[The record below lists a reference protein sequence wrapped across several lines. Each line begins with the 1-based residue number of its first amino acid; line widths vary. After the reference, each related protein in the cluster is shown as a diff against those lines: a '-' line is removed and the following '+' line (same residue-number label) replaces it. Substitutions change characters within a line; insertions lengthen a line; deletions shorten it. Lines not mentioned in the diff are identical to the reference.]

1 MMLSRRT
8 AATRLEI
15 GMAES
20 LFGRVEAFAG
30 DPILSLNDS
39 FKADPRAEKVNLSI
53 GVYTDENGHLLVL
66 GSVRAAYERIGFAE
80 RPYLPMEGHSG
91 YREGVQKLIFGESHP
106 ALAENRIAT
115 IQTLGGTG
123 AVGIA
128 ADFLAKHCPGRTVLV
143 SDPTWD
149 NHHGLFQRAGFTTMT
164 YPYWNHATRS
174 VDFDG
179 MVKALEAAE
188 AGSIVVLQPVC
199 HNPTGVDLDERQ
211 QAAVTDVLVAKR
223 HIVVFDMAY
232 QGFGTSLDE
241 DAAFVR
247 RYAERASCLVANSF
261 SKNLSLYGERCGGLS
276 VVCRD
281 SDEAERV
288 LGQLKLAVRRSYS
301 SPPMMGGLL
310 VATVLGNDDLRAQW
324 TREVDE
330 MRIRMDAMRKLL
342 AEHIRA
348 LSNEVDASFLLTQR
362 GMFSFTGLN
371 EQQVRTMRERDGV
384 YLVGSGRMCVA
395 GLNEANVPKVA
406 QSFVEVSQ
414 TRG

>member
-1 MMLSRRT
+1 
-8 AATRLEI
+8 LEI
-15 GMAES
+15 SMTES
-20 LFGRVEAFAG
+20 LFGQVEAFAG

-39 FKADPRAEKVNLSI
+39 FKADPRSEKVNLSI
-53 GVYTDENGHLLVL
+53 GVYTDENGRLPVL
-66 GSVRAAYERIGFAE
+66 GSVRAAHERLGFSE
-80 RPYLPMEGHSG
+80 RPYLPMEGHG
-91 YREGVQKLIFGESHP
+91 LYREGVQKLIFGGSHP
-106 ALAENRIAT
+106 AVAERRVAT
-115 IQTLGGTG
+115 IQTIGGTG

-128 ADFLAKHCPGRTVLV
+128 ADFLAKHCSGRTVLV

-149 NHHGLFQRAGFTTMT
+149 NHHGLFQRAGFKTTT
-164 YPYWNHATRS
+164 YPYWDRANRS

-247 RYAERASCLVANSF
+247 RYAARANCLVANSF
-261 SKNLSLYGERCGGLS
+261 SKNFSLYGERCGGLS

-281 SDEAERV
+281 ADEADRV

-301 SPPMMGGLL
+301 SPPMTAGLL

-324 TREVDE
+324 TREVDV
-330 MRIRMDAMRKLL
+330 MRTRMDSMRRLL
-342 AEHIRA
+342 AEQIRS
-348 LSNEVDASFLLTQR
+348 LSNEVDADFLTTQR

-371 EQQVRTMRERDGV
+371 EQQVTAMRERDGV

-406 QSFVEVSQ
+406 KSFVDVSHA
-414 TRG
+414 RG

>member
-1 MMLSRRT
+1 
-8 AATRLEI
+8 
-15 GMAES
+15 MAES

-39 FKADPRAEKVNLSI
+39 FKTDPRSEKVNLSI
-53 GVYTDENGHLLVL
+53 GVYTDEKGRIPVL
-66 GSVRAAYERIGFAE
+66 GSVKAAYERIGFAE
-80 RPYLPMEGHSG
+80 RPYLPMEGHPG
-91 YREGVQKLIFGESHP
+91 YREGVQKLIFGDNHP
-106 ALAENRIAT
+106 AREAKRIAT
-115 IQTLGGTG
+115 IQTIGGTG

-143 SDPTWD
+143 SDPTWE
-149 NHHGLFQRAGFTTMT
+149 NHHGLFQRAGFKTTT
-164 YPYWNHATRS
+164 YPYWNRATKS

-179 MVKALEAAE
+179 MVKALEAADS
-188 AGSIVVLQPVC
+188 GSIVILQPVC
-199 HNPTGVDLDERQ
+199 HNPTGVDLDEKQ

-232 QGFGTSLDE
+232 QGFGTSLDA

-247 RYAERASCLVANSF
+247 RYAERASCLIANSF
-261 SKNLSLYGERCGGLS
+261 SKNFSLYGERCGGLS
-276 VVCRD
+276 VVCQD

-324 TREVDE
+324 IREVDE
-330 MRIRMDAMRKLL
+330 MRTRMDLVRKLL

-348 LSNEVDASFLLTQR
+348 LSNEVDVGFLTNQR
-362 GMFSFTGLN
+362 GMFSYTGLSG
-371 EQQVRTMRERDGV
+371 QQVDTMRERDGV

-395 GLNEANVPKVA
+395 GLNEENVPKVA
-406 QSFVEVSQ
+406 KSFVEVSQ
-414 TRG
+414 A

>member
-1 MMLSRRT
+1 
-8 AATRLEI
+8 LEI
-15 GMAES
+15 SMTES
-20 LFGRVEAFAG
+20 LFGQVEAFAG

-39 FKADPRAEKVNLSI
+39 FKTDPRPEKVNLSI
-53 GVYTDENGHLLVL
+53 GVYTDEQGRLPVL
-66 GSVRAAYERIGFAE
+66 GSVRAAHERNGFAE
-80 RPYLPMEGHSG
+80 RPYLPMEGHAA
-91 YREGVQKLIFGESHP
+91 YRQGVQKLIFGDKHP
-106 ALAENRIAT
+106 ALADKRVAT

-149 NHHGLFQRAGFTTMT
+149 NHHGLFQRAGFKTVT
-164 YPYWNHATRS
+164 YPYWNRTTRS

-188 AGSIVVLQPVC
+188 AGSIVVIQPVC

-211 QAAVTDVLVAKR
+211 QAAVTDVLVAKG

-232 QGFGTSLDE
+232 QGFGTGLDE

-261 SKNLSLYGERCGGLS
+261 SKNFSLYGERCGGLS
-276 VVCRD
+276 VVCR
-281 SDEAERV
+281 
-288 LGQLKLAVRRSYS
+288 SYS
-301 SPPMMGGLL
+301 SPPMTAGLL

-324 TREVDE
+324 TREVE
-330 MRIRMDAMRKLL
+330 TMRTRMDAMRKRL
-342 AEHIRA
+342 AEQIRS
-348 LSNEVDASFLLTQR
+348 LSNEVDVGFLTNQR
-362 GMFSFTGLN
+362 GMFSYTGLN
-371 EQQVRTMRERDGV
+371 EQQVTTLRERDGV

-406 QSFVEVSQ
+406 KSFVEVSQ
-414 TRG
+414 ARG

>member
-1 MMLSRRT
+1 MT
-8 AATRLEI
+8 
-15 GMAES
+15 ES
-20 LFGRVEAFAG
+20 LFGQVEAFEG

-39 FKADPRAEKVNLSI
+39 FKTDPRPEKVNLSI
-53 GVYTDENGHLLVL
+53 GVYTDEQGRLPVL

-80 RPYLPMEGHSG
+80 RPYLPMEGHAG
-91 YREGVQKLIFGESHP
+91 YREGVQKLIFGASHP
-106 ALAENRIAT
+106 ALADRRVAT
-115 IQTLGGTG
+115 IQTIGGTG

-149 NHHGLFQRAGFTTMT
+149 NHHGLFQRAGFKTTT
-164 YPYWNHATRS
+164 YPYWNRTSRS

-188 AGSIVVLQPVC
+188 PGSIVVLQPVC
-199 HNPTGVDLDERQ
+199 HNPTGVDLDEGQ

-261 SKNLSLYGERCGGLS
+261 SKNFSLYGERCGGLS

-281 SDEAERV
+281 ADEAERV

-301 SPPMMGGLL
+301 SSPMMGGLL
-310 VATVLGNDDLRAQW
+310 VATVLGNDDLRTQW
-324 TREVDE
+324 TREVE
-330 MRIRMDAMRKLL
+330 TMRDRMASMRKRL
-342 AEHIRA
+342 AEEIRA
-348 LSNEVDASFLLTQR
+348 VSNEVDADFLTTQR
-362 GMFSFTGLN
+362 GMFSYTGLSA
-371 EQQVRTMRERDGV
+371 QQVHLMRERDGV

-395 GLNEANVPKVA
+395 GLNEANVGKVA
-406 QSFVEVSQ
+406 KSFVEVSQ
-414 TRG
+414 ARG

>member
-1 MMLSRRT
+1 MT
-8 AATRLEI
+8 
-15 GMAES
+15 ES
-20 LFGRVEAFAG
+20 LFGQVEAFAG

-39 FKADPRAEKVNLSI
+39 FKADPRPEKVNLSI
-53 GVYTDENGHLLVL
+53 GVYTDEQGRLPVL

-80 RPYLPMEGHSG
+80 RPYLPMEGHAG
-91 YREGVQKLIFGESHP
+91 YREGVQKLIFGASHP
-106 ALAENRIAT
+106 AFAEKRVAT
-115 IQTLGGTG
+115 IQTVGGTG

-149 NHHGLFQRAGFTTMT
+149 NHHGLFQRAGFKTTT
-164 YPYWNHATRS
+164 YPYWNRTSRS

-179 MVKALEAAE
+179 MVRALEAVE

-199 HNPTGVDLDERQ
+199 HNPTGVDLDEGQ

-232 QGFGTSLDE
+232 QGFGTGLDE

-261 SKNLSLYGERCGGLS
+261 SKNFSLYGERCGGLS
-276 VVCRD
+276 VACRD
-281 SDEAERV
+281 VDEAERV

-301 SPPMMGGLL
+301 SAPMMGGLL
-310 VATVLGNDDLRAQW
+310 VATVLGNDDLRTHW
-324 TREVDE
+324 TREVE
-330 MRIRMDAMRKLL
+330 TMRDRMASMRKRL
-342 AEHIRA
+342 AEEIRA
-348 LSNEVDASFLLTQR
+348 LSNEVDADFLTTQR

-371 EQQVRTMRERDGV
+371 EQQVAAMRERDGV

-395 GLNEANVPKVA
+395 GLNEANVQTVA
-406 QSFVEVSQ
+406 KSFVEVSQ
-414 TRG
+414 ARG

>member
-1 MMLSRRT
+1 M
-8 AATRLEI
+8 
-15 GMAES
+15 
-20 LFGRVEAFAG
+20 FGQVEAFEG

-39 FKADPRAEKVNLSI
+39 FKTDPRPEKVNLSI
-53 GVYTDENGHLLVL
+53 GVYTDEQGRLPVL

-80 RPYLPMEGHSG
+80 RPYLPMEGHAG
-91 YREGVQKLIFGESHP
+91 YREGVQKLIFGASHP
-106 ALAENRIAT
+106 ALADRRVAT
-115 IQTLGGTG
+115 IQTIGGTG

-149 NHHGLFQRAGFTTMT
+149 NHHGLFQRAGFKTTT
-164 YPYWNHATRS
+164 YPYWNRTSRS

-188 AGSIVVLQPVC
+188 PGSIVVLQPVC
-199 HNPTGVDLDERQ
+199 HNPTGVDLDEGQ

-261 SKNLSLYGERCGGLS
+261 SKNFSLYGERCGGLS

-281 SDEAERV
+281 ADEAERV

-301 SPPMMGGLL
+301 SSPMMGGLL
-310 VATVLGNDDLRAQW
+310 VATVLGNDDLRTQW
-324 TREVDE
+324 TREVE
-330 MRIRMDAMRKLL
+330 TMRDRMASMRKRL
-342 AEHIRA
+342 AEEIRA
-348 LSNEVDASFLLTQR
+348 VSNEVDADFLTTQR
-362 GMFSFTGLN
+362 GMFSYTGLSA
-371 EQQVRTMRERDGV
+371 QQVHLMRERDGV

-395 GLNEANVPKVA
+395 GLNEANVGKVA
-406 QSFVEVSQ
+406 KSFVEVSQ
-414 TRG
+414 ARG

>member
-1 MMLSRRT
+1 
-8 AATRLEI
+8 
-15 GMAES
+15 MAES

-39 FKADPRAEKVNLSI
+39 FKADPRSEKVNLSI
-53 GVYTDENGHLLVL
+53 GVYTDEKGRIPVL
-66 GSVRAAYERIGFAE
+66 GSVKAAYERIGFAE
-80 RPYLPMEGHSG
+80 RPYLPMEGHPG
-91 YREGVQKLIFGESHP
+91 YREGVQKLIFGDKHP
-106 ALAENRIAT
+106 ARETKRIAT
-115 IQTLGGTG
+115 IQTIGGTG

-143 SDPTWD
+143 SDPTWE
-149 NHHGLFQRAGFTTMT
+149 NHHGLFQRAGFKTTT
-164 YPYWNHATRS
+164 YPYWNRATKS

-179 MVKALEAAE
+179 MVKALEAADS
-188 AGSIVVLQPVC
+188 GSIVILQPVC
-199 HNPTGVDLDERQ
+199 HNPTGVDLDESQ

-232 QGFGTSLDE
+232 QGFGTSLE
-241 DAAFVR
+241 ADAAFVR

-261 SKNLSLYGERCGGLS
+261 SKNFSLYGERCGGLS
-276 VVCRD
+276 VVCQD

-324 TREVDE
+324 IREVDE
-330 MRIRMDAMRKLL
+330 MRTRMDSVRKLL

-348 LSNEVDASFLLTQR
+348 LSNEVDVGFLTNQR
-362 GMFSFTGLN
+362 GMFSYTGLSV
-371 EQQVRTMRERDGV
+371 QQVDTMRERDGV

-395 GLNEANVPKVA
+395 GLNEENAPKVA
-406 QSFVEVSQ
+406 KSFVEVSQ
-414 TRG
+414 ARG

>member
-1 MMLSRRT
+1 M
-8 AATRLEI
+8 
-15 GMAES
+15 
-20 LFGRVEAFAG
+20 FGRVEAFAG

-39 FKADPRAEKVNLSI
+39 FKADPRSEKVNLSI
-53 GVYTDENGHLLVL
+53 GVYTDEKGRLPVL

-80 RPYLPMEGHSG
+80 RPYLPMEGHPG
-91 YREGVQKLIFGESHP
+91 YREGVQKLIFGDTHP
-106 ALAENRIAT
+106 ARETNRIAT
-115 IQTLGGTG
+115 IQTIGGTG

-143 SDPTWD
+143 SDPTWE
-149 NHHGLFQRAGFTTMT
+149 NHHGLFQRAGFKTTT
-164 YPYWNHATRS
+164 YPYWNRATRS

-179 MVKALEAAE
+179 MVKALEVADS
-188 AGSIVVLQPVC
+188 GSIVILQPVC
-199 HNPTGVDLDERQ
+199 HNPTGVDLDEKQ

-232 QGFGTSLDE
+232 QGFGTSLDA

-247 RYAERASCLVANSF
+247 RYAERASCFVANSF
-261 SKNLSLYGERCGGLS
+261 SKNFSLYGERCGGLS
-276 VVCRD
+276 VVCQD
-281 SDEAERV
+281 SDEAGRV

-330 MRIRMDAMRKLL
+330 MRTRMDSVRKLL

-348 LSNEVDASFLLTQR
+348 LSNEVDVGFLLNQR
-362 GMFSFTGLN
+362 GMFSFTGLT
-371 EQQVRTMRERDGV
+371 EQQVIAMRERDGV

-395 GLNEANVPKVA
+395 GLNEENVPKVA
-406 QSFVEVSQ
+406 KSFVEVSQ
-414 TRG
+414 ARG

>member
-1 MMLSRRT
+1 MT
-8 AATRLEI
+8 
-15 GMAES
+15 ES

-39 FKADPRAEKVNLSI
+39 FEADPRTEKVNLSI
-53 GVYTDENGHLLVL
+53 GIYTDEKGRIPVL
-66 GSVRAAYERIGFAE
+66 GSVKAAYERIGFSE
-80 RPYLPMEGHSG
+80 RPYLPMEGHAA
-91 YREGVQKLIFGESHP
+91 YREGVQRLIFGEKHS
-106 ALAENRIAT
+106 AFTNKRIAT
-115 IQTLGGTG
+115 IQAIGGTG

-128 ADFLAKHCPGRTVLV
+128 ADFLAKHCPGRAVLI
-143 SDPTWD
+143 SDPSWD
-149 NHHGLFQRAGFTTMT
+149 NHHGLFQRAGFKTTT

-188 AGSIVVLQPVC
+188 SGSIVVLQPVC
-199 HNPTGVDLDERQ
+199 HNPTGVDLNEQQ
-211 QAAVTDVLVAKR
+211 QAAVTDTLVAKR

-232 QGFGTSLDE
+232 QGFGVSLDA

-261 SKNLSLYGERCGGLS
+261 SKNFSLYGERCGGLS
-276 VVCRD
+276 IICRD

-310 VATVLGNDDLRAQW
+310 VATVLGNDDLRMQW

-330 MRIRMDAMRKLL
+330 MRTRMDSMRKLL
-342 AEHIRA
+342 AEQIRA
-348 LSNEVDASFLLTQR
+348 LSNEVDASFLLNQR
-362 GMFSFTGLN
+362 GMFSFTGLSG
-371 EQQVRTMRERDGV
+371 QQVRAMREQDGV
-384 YLVGSGRMCVA
+384 YLIESGRMCVA
-395 GLNEANVPKVA
+395 SLNEANVPQVA
-406 QSFVEVSQ
+406 KSFVKAS
-414 TRG
+414 RA

>member
-1 MMLSRRT
+1 
-8 AATRLEI
+8 LEI
-15 GMAES
+15 SMTES
-20 LFGRVEAFAG
+20 LFGQVEAFAG

-39 FKADPRAEKVNLSI
+39 FKADPRDGKVNLSI
-53 GVYTDENGHLLVL
+53 GVYTDENGRLPVL
-66 GSVRAAYERIGFAE
+66 GSVRAAYERLGFAE
-80 RPYLPMEGHSG
+80 RPYLPMEGHPL
-91 YREGVQKLIFGESHP
+91 YREGVQKLVFGTAHP
-106 ALAENRIAT
+106 ALADKRVAT
-115 IQTLGGTG
+115 IQTIGGTG

-143 SDPTWD
+143 SDPTWE
-149 NHHGLFQRAGFTTMT
+149 NHHGLFQRAGFKTAT
-164 YPYWNHATRS
+164 YPYWDRANRS

-211 QAAVTDVLVAKR
+211 QAAVTDVLIAKR

-247 RYAERASCLVANSF
+247 RYAEQAPCLVANSF
-261 SKNLSLYGERCGGLS
+261 SKNFSLYGERCGGLS

-281 SDEAERV
+281 ADEAERV

-301 SPPMMGGLL
+301 SPPMTAGLL

-324 TREVDE
+324 TREVD
-330 MRIRMDAMRKLL
+330 AMRTRMNSMRQLL
-342 AEHIRA
+342 AEQIRA
-348 LSNEVDASFLLTQR
+348 LSNEADASFLTTQR
-362 GMFSFTGLN
+362 GMFSFTGLS
-371 EQQVRTMRERDGV
+371 EQQVDAMRERDGV

-395 GLNEANVPKVA
+395 GLTEASLPKVA
-406 QSFVEVSQ
+406 KSFVEASQ
-414 TRG
+414 ARG

>member
-1 MMLSRRT
+1 MT
-8 AATRLEI
+8 K
-15 GMAES
+15 S
-20 LFGRVEAFAG
+20 LFGQVEAFAG

-39 FKADPRAEKVNLSI
+39 FKADPRPEKVNLSI
-53 GVYTDENGHLLVL
+53 GVYTDEQGRLPVL

-80 RPYLPMEGHSG
+80 RPYLPMEGHAG
-91 YREGVQKLIFGESHP
+91 YREGVQKLIFGASHP
-106 ALAENRIAT
+106 AFAEKRVAT
-115 IQTLGGTG
+115 IQTVGGTG

-149 NHHGLFQRAGFTTMT
+149 NHHGLFQRAGFKTTT
-164 YPYWNHATRS
+164 YPYWNRTSRS

-179 MVKALEAAE
+179 MVRALEAVE

-199 HNPTGVDLDERQ
+199 HNPTGVDLDEGQ

-232 QGFGTSLDE
+232 QGFGTGLDE

-261 SKNLSLYGERCGGLS
+261 SKNFSLYGERCGGLS

-281 SDEAERV
+281 ADEAERV

-301 SPPMMGGLL
+301 SSPMMGGLL
-310 VATVLGNDDLRAQW
+310 VATVLGNDDLRTQW
-324 TREVDE
+324 TREVE
-330 MRIRMDAMRKLL
+330 TMRDRMASMRKRL
-342 AEHIRA
+342 AEEIRA
-348 LSNEVDASFLLTQR
+348 LSNEVDADFLTTQR

-371 EQQVRTMRERDGV
+371 EQQVAAMRERDGV

-395 GLNEANVPKVA
+395 GLNEANVAKVA
-406 QSFVEVSQ
+406 KSFVEVSQ